1 MSLASLWLPIVLS
14 AVFVF
19 IASALNNMF
28 LKFWHTPDYRKFA
41 NEDEVRAAI
50 RAGNPAPGQY
60 VVPWCV
66 GPEAMKDPAMK
77 EKFAQ
82 GPVGM
87 VMLRRSGPM
96 NMGAP
101 LFQWLLFCVLVS
113 LVAAMIAVH
122 AVPPGANHHLVFHV
136 TALAALLGYAFGAFP
151 DAIWWGFPWK
161 VAFKYIVD
169 GIVYAIITGLTFV
182 WLWPAAA

>member
-1 MSLASLWLPIVLS
+1 MLTALWLPIVLS
-14 AVFVF
+14 GVFVF

-28 LKFWHTPDYRKFA
+28 LKFWHTPDYRKFS

-50 RAGNPAPGQY
+50 RSGNPAPGQY
-60 VVPWCV
+60 VIPWC
-66 GPEAMKDPAMK
+66 GPDARNDPAMK

-82 GPVGM
+82 GPIGIM
-87 VMLRRSGPM
+87 QLRRSGSM
-96 NMGAP
+96 NMGAS
-101 LFQWLLFCVLVS
+101 LFQWFLFCILVS
-113 LVAAMIAVH
+113 LFCAMIAVH
-122 AVPPGANHHLVFHV
+122 TVPPGADHHLVFHV

-169 GIVYAIITGLTFV
+169 GIVYAIITGFTFV
-182 WLWPAAA
+182 WLWPAA